1 MALRQTK
8 SRTSPPRYERLNPTY
23 RKIMTITA
31 VTSEV
36 SSENVSYEDVSYED
50 VIHAIKKDLPTL
62 PKILEELIKRVSD
75 IESSLESIQD
85 LIEVDQAITSRIL
98 KVSNKVEFLE
108 PDEARITSVQDALHK
123 IGLENAKRISL
134 NVSVLHLME
143 KVEFPRTFT
152 FASLW
157 QHSLGVAVASSVL
170 AEETG
175 YENSDEAYTCGLVHD
190 IGKLIKIKF
199 DQEEFCREV
208 EAAREENLDLRSFEL
223 INDCLMHD
231 ALGSLMLELWEMPI
245 ELSSVIRYHHTEHRL
260 MRTGV
265 ESADLHHLID
275 IVYLANL
282 LAQKLEIGNS
292 GHSFIKVPSPA
303 LLESLGLDDEH
314 LEGLEQ
320 KILKNYEESSSFLST
335 L

>member
-1 MALRQTK
+1 MTK
-8 SRTSPPRYERLNPTY
+8 
-23 RKIMTITA
+23 TA
-31 VTSEV
+31 VTSE
-36 SSENVSYEDVSYED
+36 VSYED
-50 VIHAIKKDLPTL
+50 VIHAIQKNLPTL
-62 PKILEELIKRVSD
+62 PQILEELIKRLSD
-75 IESSLESIQD
+75 IDSSLESIEG

-108 PDEARITSVQDALHK
+108 PDEPRITSVHDALHK

-143 KVEFPRTFT
+143 NVEFPRTFS

-175 YENSDEAYTCGLVHD
+175 YENSDQAYTCGLVHD

-199 DQEEFCREV
+199 DQEEFCKEV
-208 EAAREENLDLRSFEL
+208 QAALEGNMDLHDFEV
-223 INDCLMHD
+223 INECLMHD
-231 ALGSLMLELWEMPI
+231 TLGSLMMEFWKMPVELI
-245 ELSSVIRYHHTEHRL
+245 AVIRYHHQGQRG
-260 MRTGV
+260 MRVGV
-265 ESADLHHLID
+265 ESEDLNHLID

-282 LAQKLEIGNS
+282 LVKKLEIGNS
-292 GHSFIKVPSPA
+292 GHYITKVASPEFIELV
-303 LLESLGLDDEH
+303 GLNEDRLIEI
-314 LEGLEQ
+314 ECE
-320 KILKNYEESSSFLST
+320 ILKKYEESSSFLST